1 MESSFLSSSS
11 TPRLAHR
18 ESLPH
23 KDPRLVFC
31 RVIHQ
36 IVRPAPLANSI
47 FSTYVLNVA
56 VGQNGQQFP
65 LQLDTGSSDLVRLP
79 CCFSQYANLT
89 QIQWVASTS
98 CTSCGSAGGRLY
110 DPSGSLDTGQ
120 SFEIN
125 YIAGIAAGPIV
136 WDKVSV
142 GGYTLEHQALG
153 MSYLTM

>member
-1 MESSFLSSSS
+1 M
-11 TPRLAHR
+11 
-18 ESLPH
+18 
-23 KDPRLVFC
+23 FC
-31 RVIHQ
+31 RVIHR
-36 IVRPAPLANSI
+36 IASLANSF
-47 FSTYVLNVA
+47 FSTYVLSVT

-79 CCFSQYANLT
+79 CYFSQYFNLT

-153 MSYLTM
+153 MSHLTM